1 MPAGKHGPSRCC
13 DEDDDDDD
21 DAAGDG
27 DDEANGLVSHKR
39 DGSHGREGWPMPKGQ
54 WASASL
60 GAAFSV
66 AADRVRASTPTAR
79 AWDAKGSLGGRGG
92 SSELLLAKGMK
103 GILERIP
110 FPGGVANW
118 QARWKRSLEGSRL
131 SRPAPFRE
139 TRVRVCVCLHTA
151 NIHGL
156 RSRAPRS
163 CQLQLRKKR
172 VTA

>member
-1 MPAGKHGPSRCC
+1 
-13 DEDDDDDD
+13 
-21 DAAGDG
+21 
-27 DDEANGLVSHKR
+27 
-39 DGSHGREGWPMPKGQ
+39 MPKGQ

-103 GILERIP
+103 EILERIP

-139 TRVRVCVCLHTA
+139 TRVRVCVCVFTQLTSMGYDPGHQGAA
-151 NIHGL
+151 NC
-156 RSRAPRS
+156 S
-163 CQLQLRKKR
+163 CEKKR